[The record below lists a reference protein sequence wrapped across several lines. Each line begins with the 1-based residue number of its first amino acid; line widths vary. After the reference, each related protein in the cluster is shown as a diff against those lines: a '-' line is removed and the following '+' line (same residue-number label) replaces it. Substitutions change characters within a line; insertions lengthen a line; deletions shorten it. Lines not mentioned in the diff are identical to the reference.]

1 MTGGNDMCGIIVAL
15 EQGKRVDVPLFER
28 MRDQLY
34 HRGPDNGGLWT
45 DASGAVAFGHRRL
58 AILDTSE
65 AGNQPM
71 VRGDGRYVLV
81 FNGEIYNFIEL
92 KKTLEQMGH
101 HFQSGS
107 DTEVLLEALIAWGD
121 EALAKLNGMFAF
133 AFWDNKHRKLLVARD
148 RFGEKPLFYATP
160 PGGVLLLASEMKA
173 LLPDPRISNTVNEH
187 VLETYVNGGY
197 YESEEAT
204 FFKDILRFPAATAIR
219 FDENGAVERKWR
231 YWIPDYENVD
241 HDISFPEAKKRFGE
255 LLRKSIQ
262 MRLRADVPVG
272 SSLSGGLDSSA
283 IVGLI
288 HQSLSEGGVVGNQG
302 TFSARFEEDPTISE
316 GPYID
321 EVIKGIGFPGYS
333 VEPDSQSLMKES
345 AALHWHQEEPFLSA
359 SIYLQ
364 WCVARLAAE
373 NNTTVLLDGQGADEA
388 LGGYQFYFQTR
399 QLDLLDTKRV
409 FRLFLETYKFSSRLR
424 KAASGY
430 ADSKRRFNDNIAHSI
445 PSLFV
450 RLFNTVP
457 PSGVDAPVGIPVE
470 RPGGRVRHQMAQ
482 AMQYNC
488 LPQLLRYADR
498 NSMAF
503 SRESRLPFL
512 DYDLIDFCISL
523 PDDFFFNDG
532 WQKYILRETTKA
544 YVPDSIRWRAD
555 KVGYAAPLDI
565 WMRGALKQWGEERI
579 FEGRVRDVP
588 GYDEKN
594 LRTLWDQHQNTES
607 NNSWALWKMISLNEW
622 LDLNAKGSFAE
633 NRQRL
638 T

>member
-1 MTGGNDMCGIIVAL
+1 MCGIIVAV
-15 EQGKRVDVPLFER
+15 EQRQKVDVPLFEK

-34 HRGPDNGGLWT
+34 HRGPDYGGLWT

-71 VRGDGRYVLV
+71 IGGEGRYVIT

-92 KKTLEQMGH
+92 RESLEGMGRTFH
-101 HFQSGS
+101 TGS
-107 DTEVLLEALIAWGD
+107 DTEVLLEALITWGED
-121 EALAKLNGMFAF
+121 ALPKLNGMFAF
-133 AFWDNKHRKLLVARD
+133 AFWDNQQRTLLVVRD
-148 RFGEKPLFYATP
+148 RFGEKPLFYAKP
-160 PGGVLLLASEMKA
+160 EDGGILLASEMKA
-173 LLPDPRISNTVNEH
+173 LLPDPRISNSVNEE
-187 VLETYVNGGY
+187 VLQSYMNGGY
-197 YESEEAT
+197 YESEGHT
-204 FFKDILRFPAATAIR
+204 FFKDIQRFPAATAMR
-219 FDENGAVERKWR
+219 FDETGELKRAWR
-231 YWIPDYENVD
+231 YWVPDYENVNR
-241 HDISFPEAKKRFGE
+241 DITFPEAEKRFGE
-255 LLRKSIQ
+255 LFRKSVE
-262 MRLRADVPVG
+262 MRLRSDVNVG

-288 HQSLSEGGVVGNQG
+288 HQSLSAGGARGGQG

-316 GPYID
+316 GPFID
-321 EVIKGIGFPGYS
+321 EVVNRIGIPGYS
-333 VEPDSQSLMKES
+333 IEPDPESLIKES

-399 QLDLLDTKRV
+399 QLDLLDEKRV
-409 FRLFLETYKFSSRLR
+409 IRLFMETYKFTSRLR
-424 KAASGY
+424 KTASGY
-430 ADSKRRFNDNIAHSI
+430 ADSKRRFNDNIAFSI
-445 PSLFV
+445 PSLFE
-450 RLFNTVP
+450 RLFKTNP
-457 PSGVDAPVGIPVE
+457 PGGVDEPVGIPTQ

-482 AMQYNC
+482 AVQYNC

-523 PDDFFFNDG
+523 PDDFFFSDG
-532 WQKYILRETTKA
+532 WQKYILREATDG

-565 WMRGALKQWGEERI
+565 WMRGVMKDWSEARV
-579 FEGRVRDVP
+579 FEGKVRDVP

-594 LRTLWDQHQNTES
+594 LRALWDAHQNSEA
-607 NNSWALWKMISLNEW
+607 NNSWALWRIISLNEW
-622 LDLNAKGSFAE
+622 LDLNASGSFAE
-633 NRQRL
+633 NRQSL